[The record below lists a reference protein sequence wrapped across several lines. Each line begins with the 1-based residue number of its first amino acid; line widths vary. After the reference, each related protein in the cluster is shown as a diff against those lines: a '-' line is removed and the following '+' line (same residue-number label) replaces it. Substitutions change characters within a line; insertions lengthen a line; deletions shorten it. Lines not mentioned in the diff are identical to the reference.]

1 VGLHAARR
9 SNPQRCSRRPWR
21 RPGELP
27 AGARVAAHGWVPPPR
42 QRSLHLPL
50 LRPAGRRAMASRSG
64 VEAQCPLVCS
74 RPAAAPT
81 RACRRP
87 AAAPSPAHHRPA
99 VAPSRGWIDSW
110 RRSSVPHEIDLRH
123 GRAYNGAGAGGKG
136 MGARALV
143 VVSRDD
149 GTLVAWPTG
158 GYFYKVGQRIIG

>member
-27 AGARVAAHGWVPPPR
+27 AGARVAAHWWVPPPR

-87 AAAPSPAHHRPA
+87 AAAPSPAHHRRPLLPRADGSILGAEARCRTRLTSATVERTTVLGLA
-99 VAPSRGWIDSW
+99 VKAWEHEPSSSFREMTA
-110 RRSSVPHEIDLRH
+110 RSSP
-123 GRAYNGAGAGGKG
+123 GRREGIFTK
-136 MGARALV
+136 
-143 VVSRDD
+143 
-149 GTLVAWPTG
+149 
-158 GYFYKVGQRIIG
+158 